1 MQLTNVRSF
10 GNTLLATPSFVISD
24 MVSEIEEIDLDDE
37 VLYDSEF
44 EVEKELEEEDEV
56 IPQVNEEGKFEHQ
69 IGQRLD
75 TIEEVPEPP
84 LTLANESVAMRQTVD
99 KIEFLEVY
107 EEEKPLLTREMI
119 FQNESAKVEE
129 KY

>member
-56 IPQVNEEGKFEHQ
+56 IP
-69 IGQRLD
+69 
-75 TIEEVPEPP
+75 
-84 LTLANESVAMRQTVD
+84 
-99 KIEFLEVY
+99 
-107 EEEKPLLTREMI
+107 
-119 FQNESAKVEE
+119 
-129 KY
+129 

>member
-1 MQLTNVRSF
+1 MRSF

-56 IPQVNEEGKFEHQ
+56 IP
-69 IGQRLD
+69 
-75 TIEEVPEPP
+75 
-84 LTLANESVAMRQTVD
+84 
-99 KIEFLEVY
+99 
-107 EEEKPLLTREMI
+107 
-119 FQNESAKVEE
+119 
-129 KY
+129 